1 MPSSMKKSSKSSKS
15 KSLSALSDKVSSSV
29 SLRHFENNNELIGT
43 VIGVAIAILYN
54 VLIIMYLNNLED
66 VTCKCVMDWRHNYI
80 KYFSGFMIVM
90 SIFTLIFTLNKSL
103 MIVKILNILVFVFGI
118 VNTYGL
124 FTYIGELD
132 STKCTCAVQKQ
143 YNMHYF
149 LYVWRWVLVIVFVI
163 MLINILMYLRRH

>member
-1 MPSSMKKSSKSSKS
+1 MPSQMKKSSKS

-43 VIGVAIAILYN
+43 VISVAIAILYN

-80 KYFSGFMIVM
+80 KYFCGVMIVM
-90 SIFTLIFTLNKSL
+90 SLITFLLIIQNSQFRTILSI
-103 MIVKILNILVFVFGI
+103 IVFLFGC
-118 VNTYGL
+118 VNTYCL

-149 LYVWRWVLVIVFVI
+149 LYVWRWVLAIVFGIIV
-163 MLINILMYLRRH
+163 INILVYLLKH